1 MGKPTGFLIWGRQ
14 TPHKRSEAVRVRDC
28 DEFVPLFDEGVARE
42 QGGRC
47 MDCGVPFCMQGCP
60 LGNRIPD
67 WNDLVHRG
75 DWWRAWVALDATN
88 NFPEFT
94 GRLCPAPCEAACVLA
109 VNQDPVTIELI
120 EKQVVERAFAE
131 GWVVARPPR
140 VRTGKSVGVVGSGP
154 AGLAAAV
161 QLNRAGHQVVVY
173 ERADRRGGLLRYGIP
188 DFKLDKAVID
198 RRLDLMRAEGVRF
211 EVGVEVGRRVSWA
224 ALRERH
230 DALVVAIGAEAPREL
245 EVPGREL
252 AGVHLAMDY
261 LGQHNRRVAGDP
273 EGEAPIVVA
282 GERVVVLGGGDTGSD
297 CVGTAHRQGA
307 ASVVQLELLPAPPAE
322 RPAGNPWPQWPLVLR
337 TSSSHEE
344 GGERL
349 FGLPVETLRAVNGLG
364 TRSALPAGHALLV
377 PAQQPS
383 DATADSVVNTVF
395 TTVPSGRTFY
405 HTVRHGETISVIAR
419 RYGVSA
425 EDLKRWNG
433 MTQNVVKVGQRLR
446 VTTDVVTG
454 GKSPRKAQAAPRRV
468 SGSLPPA
475 GQSPGGSSSGRAAA
489 MARTPR
495 R

>member
-173 ERADRRGGLLRYGIP
+173 ERADRLGGLLRYGIP

-349 FGLPVETLRAVNGLG
+349 FGLMTRRLAGDGAGRVAALHAAPVDLEAGPDGRTRLVERPGAEEVVIPCDRLILALGFVHPVAEALREQLGVALDARGGVATGPDFATSALGVFAAGDARRGASLIVWAISEGREAAREVDHYLRAGAEPVLP
-364 TRSALPAGHALLV
+364 TRGQDRPFG
-377 PAQQPS
+377 
-383 DATADSVVNTVF
+383 
-395 TTVPSGRTFY
+395 GR
-405 HTVRHGETISVIAR
+405 
-419 RYGVSA
+419 
-425 EDLKRWNG
+425 
-433 MTQNVVKVGQRLR
+433 
-446 VTTDVVTG
+446 
-454 GKSPRKAQAAPRRV
+454 
-468 SGSLPPA
+468 
-475 GQSPGGSSSGRAAA
+475 
-489 MARTPR
+489 
-495 R
+495 